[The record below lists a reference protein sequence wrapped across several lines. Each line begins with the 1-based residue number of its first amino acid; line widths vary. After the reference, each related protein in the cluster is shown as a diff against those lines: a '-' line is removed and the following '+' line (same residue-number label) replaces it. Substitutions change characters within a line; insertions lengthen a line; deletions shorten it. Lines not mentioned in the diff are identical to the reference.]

1 MFTEK
6 TLDLKIIAKAEAF
19 DQIVD
24 ARRKV
29 LAAASA
35 CTSGGGGDIV
45 AGLEAFS
52 VSTREFAAFVESLCD
67 KAIWGSLDAAEGS
80 LGKSFEEFWTSKHGE
95 CAPNSVVILKVPNKS
110 GRGA

>member
-1 MFTEK
+1 
-6 TLDLKIIAKAEAF
+6 
-19 DQIVD
+19 
-24 ARRKV
+24 
-29 LAAASA
+29 
-35 CTSGGGGDIV
+35 
-45 AGLEAFS
+45 
-52 VSTREFAAFVESLCD
+52 VESLCD